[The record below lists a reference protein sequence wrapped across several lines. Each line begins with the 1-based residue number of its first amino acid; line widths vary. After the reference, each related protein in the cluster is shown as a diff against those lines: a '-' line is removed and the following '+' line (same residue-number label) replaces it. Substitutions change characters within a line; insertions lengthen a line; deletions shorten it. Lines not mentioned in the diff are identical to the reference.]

1 MADDVLQRE
10 IHIAASP
17 ATVFAYLT
25 EPLKMMTWMGI
36 ECDFAPEPGGAYR
49 CNVDGEN
56 VAAGEVVE
64 LVPDRRV
71 VYSWGWE
78 GGEELPPG
86 ASRVEITLEEAAG
99 GTRLTLRHSGLSAH
113 LAERHGEGWDHYY
126 ARLAI
131 AAAGGDPGPDPWIK
145 TTTMEE

>member
-10 IHIAASP
+10 IHIEASP
-17 ATVFAYLT
+17 ATVFAFLT
-25 EPLKMMTWMGI
+25 EPEKMLTWMGI
-36 ECDFAPEPGGAYR
+36 ECVFEPRPGGAYR
-49 CNVDGEN
+49 CNVTGESI
-56 VAAGEVVE
+56 AAGEVIE
-64 LVPDRRV
+64 IVPHSRV

-86 ASRVEITLEEAAG
+86 ASRVEITLEEAGG

-131 AAAGGDPGPDPWIK
+131 AAAGGDPGPDAWL
-145 TTTMEE
+145 TSNQSEA